1 MIINQIKRLFN
12 KVLRINNKLVE
23 SWSYILCPIV
33 LLSIRL
39 YMASIFLISAKNG
52 IVDMDNRIFLFEHE
66 YALPSINHVFAAYSA
81 TFFEAF
87 SAIAIAIG
95 FWTRVN
101 SIPLIA
107 ITLVIQFLVYQ
118 NNDHFFWLLSLSTLL
133 AFGGG
138 ALSVDRFVKI
148 K

>member
-1 MIINQIKRLFN
+1 MIIKQIKRLFN

-23 SWSYILCPIV
+23 SWSHILCPMV
-33 LLSIRL
+33 LLSVRL
-39 YMASIFLISAKNG
+39 YMAYIFLISAKNKM
-52 IVDMDNRIFLFEHE
+52 VNMDQTVFLFEYE
-66 YALPSINHVFAAYSA
+66 YAIPFINHVFAAYSA

-133 AFGGG
+133 AFGAG